1 MFQCKDLYTLTSL
14 QKMKLL
20 AGKQGLHK
28 GIRWVYKAESL
39 TLSRWV
45 HGGELLIISKLVTSE
60 PDFDLEKILKEAVSL
75 GMSGALLLSGPNYI
89 EAIPERVLAL
99 CDQKDFPLFAIPW
112 YVPLVDF
119 FEEIG
124 YAIANSR
131 LRQNTSEDILFSII
145 FDNRIDNSGLLL
157 SAQLSARENSRL
169 NGQIEEFDYPL
180 SGANRFFI
188 LHINLPTHG
197 RTAAMD
203 AATNSDIEEY
213 LKQILSDAGIPLL
226 TSTYAGHIIG
236 LTPKEDME
244 NLQPLF
250 AKALDYAGLTYPD
263 LSCNIGVGNPVA
275 DLENLK
281 QSYEQ
286 AAECIAYSQKL
297 QLKKQVVDYAQL
309 GLYQLFSAMPKD
321 GALASFVKT
330 QIGPLLAYDKEN
342 NSALTETLYA
352 YLQHNCNLQDT
363 ANALFAHR
371 NTVKYRLMRIEE
383 ILHKKISSAEV
394 RLNLHLAL
402 YAKEVVM

>member
-14 QKMKLL
+14 QKLKLL

-89 EAIPERVLAL
+89 ETIPERVLAL

-131 LRQNTSEDILFSII
+131 LRQNTSENILFSII
-145 FDNRIDNSGLLL
+145 FENRTDSSLL
-157 SAQLSARENSRL
+157 SAQLNSRL
-169 NGQIEEFDYPL
+169 NGQTEEFDYPL

-188 LHINLPTHG
+188 LHMNLPTHG

-203 AATNSDIEEY
+203 AAMNSDIEEY
-213 LKQILSDAGIPLL
+213 LKQVLSDAGIPLL

-236 LTPKEDME
+236 LTPNEDVE
-244 NLQPLF
+244 PLRPLF
-250 AKALDYAGLTYPD
+250 AKALDYAGLTYPE
-263 LSCNIGVGNPVA
+263 LSCNIGVGSPVA
-275 DLENLK
+275 NLENLK

-321 GALASFVKT
+321 GALASFVQT
-330 QIGPLLAYDKEN
+330 QIGPLLAYDKAN
-342 NSALTETLYA
+342 NSALTATLYT

-363 ANALFAHR
+363 ANALFTHR
-371 NTVKYRLMRIEE
+371 NTVKYRLMRVEE

-402 YAKEVVM
+402 YAQEVVL